1 MSTADSYTVL
11 ARRHRSRDF
20 DELVG
25 QDPIVRTLRNAV
37 ASNRAAH
44 AYLFCGTRGV
54 GKTSMA
60 RILAKA
66 LNATEGLSQRAE
78 IADAILRGAD
88 LDVIEIDG
96 ASNRGVNEARDLI
109 AAAGLRP
116 ARCRFKIYIIDEVHM
131 LTTPAFNTLLKTME
145 EPPEHVKFIL
155 CTTEVHKVPATIQS
169 RCQRFDFRSLSTAEI
184 GGQLQKI
191 LDIESVAAE
200 EAVIAQVARLGNGS
214 MRDALSV
221 LDRLLAAGDRELT
234 AEGIQE
240 TLGLPDQAVVRGLV
254 DAIAAGDAKSALR
267 AGAELLDRG
276 AGVEQALETLIEHL
290 RDLMVIASCGA
301 DSDLLELSV
310 DARQAAAEQAAR
322 FDAAALVHMIA
333 LADAVARSA
342 RTSGAARALYE
353 AAIVR
358 LAMSEHLA
366 DIPALLAETASPSPA
381 APGGKKKDRPH
392 ERPSPEA
399 VSPPA
404 PASVTEPKRLAGGGR
419 AVDDDS
425 IWSAVLQAASGSA
438 SDRAKIEHLVCE
450 SFNGVT
456 LRLSV
461 SEAGAAVA
469 GWLGT
474 QPDALA
480 DLVNRA
486 TGRRVLVE
494 IDTTKAKAAADG
506 GRQRE
511 AAGRLPAVRQA
522 MEIFDAE
529 IVEVRD
535 HRVEAPAAPPAPSRP
550 DTPREPE
557 HA

>member
-20 DELVG
+20 DELIG
-25 QDPIVRTLRNAV
+25 QDAIVRTLRNAV

-66 LNATEGLSQRAE
+66 LNATEGLSQRDE
-78 IADAILRGAD
+78 IAEAIMRGDD

-254 DAIAAGDAKSALR
+254 DAIADGDAKSALQ

-381 APGGKKKDRPH
+381 APGGKKKDPPH
-392 ERPSPEA
+392 ERPSPQ

-404 PASVTEPKRLAGGGR
+404 PASVTEPKPLAAAGR
-419 AVDDDS
+419 ALDDVS
-425 IWSAVLQAASGSA
+425 LWSAVLQAASSST

-450 SFNGVT
+450 SFDGRT

-474 QPDALA
+474 QADALV

-494 IDTTKAKAAADG
+494 IDTTKAKAAAAARDG

-535 HRVEAPAAPPAPSRP
+535 HPAP
-550 DTPREPE
+550 DTPREPK